1 MGVRKQ
7 INLYREEVCDIC
19 HGNGAKPGSKID
31 TCGTC
36 GGTGQIKQIQS
47 TLFGQMQ
54 TSRTC
59 TTCGGTGKIIK
70 ETCEKCRGK
79 GKVKKQTKIGV
90 TIPAGIDDSQTVVL
104 RGEGAPRKQSEDQKE
119 TYI

>member
-1 MGVRKQ
+1 MYATEVAQ
-7 INLYREEVCDIC
+7 NL
-19 HGNGAKPGSKID
+19 GSTIE
-31 TCGTC
+31 TCKTC

-59 TTCGGTGKIIK
+59 TTCGGSGKIVK

-79 GKVKKQTKIGV
+79 GRIRKPTKISV
-90 TIPAGIDDSQTVVL
+90 SIPAGIDDSQTVIL
-104 RGEGAPRKQSEDQKE
+104 RNEGAPRK
-119 TYI
+119 